1 MRGIMWIKGDF
12 SIARMHTKFQKEC
25 MLMILRVKFVPAI
38 CSPGPSLPTAVGEE
52 TAAAAVAADELCG
65 TVGGGR
71 TAG

>member
-1 MRGIMWIKGDF
+1 MHGIMWIKGDF
-12 SIARMHTKFQKEC
+12 SIARMHTKFQKGK
-25 MLMILRVKFVPAI
+25 LVTLRVKFVPAI

>member
-1 MRGIMWIKGDF
+1 
-12 SIARMHTKFQKEC
+12 
-25 MLMILRVKFVPAI
+25 MILRVKFVPAI

>member
-1 MRGIMWIKGDF
+1 MHVCTQNSKGKTRDPE
-12 SIARMHTKFQKEC
+12 I
-25 MLMILRVKFVPAI
+25 RVKFVPAI

-52 TAAAAVAADELCG
+52 TAAPAVAADELCG

>member
-1 MRGIMWIKGDF
+1 
-12 SIARMHTKFQKEC
+12 MHYIYNYPSQKD
-25 MLMILRVKFVPAI
+25 VPIQITLIVAI
-38 CSPGPSLPTAVGEE
+38 YRSLPTAVGEE

>member
-1 MRGIMWIKGDF
+1 MHGIMWIKGDF
-12 SIARMHTKFQKEC
+12 FYCTYAHKIPKGK
-25 MLMILRVKFVPAI
+25 LMILRVKFVPAI